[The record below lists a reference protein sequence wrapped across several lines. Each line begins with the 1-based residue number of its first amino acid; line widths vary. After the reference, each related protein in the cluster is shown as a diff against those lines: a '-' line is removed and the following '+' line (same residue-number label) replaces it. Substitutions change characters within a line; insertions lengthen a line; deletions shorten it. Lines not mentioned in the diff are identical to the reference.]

1 MHEKRSA
8 VILKELVEVTGG
20 DPWGQLKLEATAAG
34 LQVPLVAGEE
44 NEDRVVERPTRI
56 PLPSSTAFQTIQKMN
71 KPYIQ
76 KRSENRFLY
85 PPSPKSKA
93 GARVLSL

>member
-56 PLPSSTAFQTIQKMN
+56 PLPTAFQTIQKM
-71 KPYIQ
+71 KMVGQILHPEAEREQIPI
-76 KRSENRFLY
+76 
-85 PPSPKSKA
+85 PPTTEI
-93 GARVLSL
+93 